1 MIPSERSPQ
10 SRVQDPHDRELP
22 CPALGRFWDVALGG
36 SWSTGEQGH
45 VASCP
50 RCLATERTI
59 GSAVGGRAS
68 DDRDSD
74 RPDSRD
80 GAGARA
86 NGFARPG
93 GRRRFRTRR
102 RECSGRSSM
111 VADAVDA
118 RRRRPASPRGG
129 MGRGPCARIEET
141 PVRIGESERRTLL
154 RELTDI
160 ELALVL
166 TPGDDRH
173 EVDES
178 MMWPPED
185 AGSIDETVY
194 AGPELTWSGGGVT
207 GIPEESV
214 SMSTRADLDTIGSG
228 NGPAG
233 HRGARIV
240 RDAAEPGRL
249 PGVEGTRERRH
260 GDRLPGPRRRPRPAR
275 GAQGHPALRH
285 VGWPVPGAFPALGA
299 AHRRPPPSVDRAD
312 LQRRPGRRPAL
323 HRQPVHRG
331 ERALRRHA
339 ASRPGPSRRCG
350 PDRRPDRRGPAM
362 RP

>member
-36 SWSTGEQGH
+36 SWTPDEQRH
-45 VASCP
+45 VAACP
-50 RCLATERTI
+50 QCLATARTI

-80 GAGARA
+80 GAAPARTDSPAPVADGASGLDVGSAPADRRWSPMLSMRVGA
-86 NGFARPG
+86 V
-93 GRRRFRTRR
+93 RRRLA
-102 RECSGRSSM
+102 EAWEEDHG
-111 VADAVDA
+111 
-118 RRRRPASPRGG
+118 
-129 MGRGPCARIEET
+129 ARIEET

-214 SMSTRADLDTIGSG
+214 SMSTRADLDTIDQET
-228 NGPAG
+228 GPQA
-233 HRGARIV
+233 I
-240 RDAAEPGRL
+240 GR
-249 PGVEGTRERRH
+249 E
-260 GDRLPGPRRRPRPAR
+260 DRPRCR
-275 GAQGHPALRH
+275 GTWAIT
-285 VGWPVPGAFPALGA
+285 
-299 AHRRPPPSVDRAD
+299 
-312 LQRRPGRRPAL
+312 
-323 HRQPVHRG
+323 
-331 ERALRRHA
+331 
-339 ASRPGPSRRCG
+339 RC
-350 PDRRPDRRGPAM
+350 
-362 RP
+362 